1 MVAVYFVIVDSEIN
15 DPGGLESVSDS
26 LAEMVRAH
34 GGRYLIRGGPLEAK
48 GGDLPLKRMAVVE
61 FESMDQVT
69 ALFEVDAFVELREQ
83 RSRLADT
90 SAFVVEGV

>member
-1 MVAVYFVIVDSEIN
+1 MAVYFVILDSEIN
-15 DPGGLESVSDS
+15 DPEGLESISDS

-34 GGRYLIRGGPLEAK
+34 GGRYLARGAPTEAK
-48 GGDLPLKRMAVVE
+48 GGELALKRMAVVE

-83 RSRLADT
+83 RSRTADT
-90 SAFVVEGV
+90 SAFIVEGV

>member
-1 MVAVYFVIVDSEIN
+1 MAVYFVIVDSEIT
-15 DPGGLESVSDS
+15 DPEGLESVSDS

-34 GGRYLIRGGPLEAK
+34 GGRYLIRGGPIEPK
-48 GGDLPLKRMAVVE
+48 GGELALKRMAVVE

-69 ALFEVDAFVELREQ
+69 ALFEVDAFVELRER
-83 RSRLADT
+83 RSGLADT

>member
-1 MVAVYFVIVDSEIN
+1 MAVYFVILDSEIS
-15 DPGGLESVSDS
+15 DPEGLASISDS

-34 GGRYLIRGGPLEAK
+34 GGRYLVRGEPTEAK
-48 GGDLPLKRMAVVE
+48 GGELSLKRMAVVE

-83 RSRLADT
+83 RSRIADT
-90 SAFVVEGV
+90 SAFIVEGV

>member
-1 MVAVYFVIVDSEIN
+1 MAVYFVIVDSEIS
-15 DPGGLESVSDS
+15 DAEGLESASDS
-26 LAEMVRAH
+26 LAEMVKAH
-34 GGRYLIRGGPLEAK
+34 GGRYLVRGGPIEAK
-48 GGDLPLKRMAVVE
+48 GGDLSLQRMAVVE

-83 RSRLADT
+83 RSQLADT

>member
-1 MVAVYFVIVDSEIN
+1 MAVYFVIVDSEII
-15 DPGGLESVSDS
+15 DSEGLESISDS

-34 GGRYLIRGGPLEAK
+34 GGKYLIRGGPIEPK
-48 GGDLPLKRMAVVE
+48 GGELALKRMAVVE

-69 ALFEVDAFVELREQ
+69 ALFEVDAFVELRDR

-90 SAFVVEGV
+90 SAFIVEGV

>member
-1 MVAVYFVIVDSEIN
+1 MAVYFVILDSEIS
-15 DPGGLESVSDS
+15 DPEGLGSISDS

-34 GGRYLIRGGPLEAK
+34 GGRYLVRGEPAEAK
-48 GGDLPLKRMAVVE
+48 GGELALKRMAVVE

-83 RSRLADT
+83 RSKIADT
-90 SAFVVEGV
+90 SAFIVEGV